1 MPQAKRALISP
12 KRIRE
17 QLLATRTALR
27 DIRHQKAIIRV
38 LGPGFK
44 SKAINSLFQKGFFP
58 KTIPPKTTE
67 KLQNFLH
74 DFRNKVVASEVR
86 RHNKAKALAKQE
98 GITEHKA
105 YLRVLESQR
114 PQIEKMLLNKS
125 ALEQLLFVVNHQ
137 QTKKK
142 RGVKH
147 DPVKPTKIVKEFG
160 QHFKGS
166 GDKAKDFVKLSEAV
180 AKIPIVGINPIV
192 AEAYYGLPTAE
203 ETIMTGRIL
212 GVTVKH
218 GKKKEPAWGCGM
230 QCDVINAVLNS
241 WKWENYQVRT
251 ENRIGYPHSVVL
263 TKIPGGNIWLIA
275 DPFIHGQTFLSTHEK
290 FSGSSVV
297 SQVGLN
303 LGKVIGQL
311 EAKGK
316 WARGRSLRSHV
327 KNFFQYEGGK

>member
-12 KRIRE
+12 KKARE

-27 DIRHQKAIIRV
+27 DIRHKKAIIRV

-44 SKAINSLFQKGFFP
+44 SEVINSLFQKETIP
-58 KTIPPKTTE
+58 KTMHPKTLE
-67 KLQNFLH
+67 KLQDFLH
-74 DFRNKVVASEVR
+74 NFRTRVVSSEVR
-86 RHNKAKALAKQE
+86 RDKKAKALAKGE
-98 GITEHKA
+98 GITQNKA

-125 ALEQLLFVVNHQ
+125 ALEQLLFVANHQ
-137 QTKKK
+137 KTKKK

-147 DPVKPTKIVKEFG
+147 DSVKPTKIVKEFG
-160 QHFKGS
+160 EHFKGS
-166 GDKAKDFVKLSEAV
+166 GDKAKDFVRLSEAV
-180 AKIPIVGINPIV
+180 AKIPIVGVNPVV
-192 AEAYYGLPTAE
+192 AEAYYGMPTAE

-218 GKKKEPAWGCGM
+218 GKEKEPAWGCGM

-241 WKWENYQVRT
+241 WKWENYQIRT
-251 ENRIGYPHSVVL
+251 ENRVGHPHSVVL
-263 TKIPGGNIWLIA
+263 TKIPDRNIWLIA
-275 DPFIHGQTFLSTHEK
+275 DPFIQGQTFLSTHEK
-290 FSGSSVV
+290 FRGSSVV

-303 LGKVIGQL
+303 LGKFIGQL

-316 WARGRSLRSHV
+316 WARGKSLSSHM
-327 KNFFQYEGGK
+327 KNFVEYQRGK